1 MQTRAWLAMGANVAG
16 HKPHPPDPGLD
27 SAVTEAR
34 ASNPGWAARTRKV
47 LTVLSDRAWRATAIT
62 AAAVAGAAA
71 MGWALSGAPAAPGHR
86 TFHVRARS
94 FAFTPA
100 VLRVR
105 QGDQV
110 TLHLAAEDVVHGFFL
125 EGHGIDATL
134 FPLRREFDLRVAGKR
149 EKATAVTF
157 TAGRPGKYRYRC
169 SVSCGAMHA
178 FMSGELIVEPN
189 RLWPSAAAAAVAL
202 SLSAVFVLSRKA
214 RAHEIA

>member
-1 MQTRAWLAMGANVAG
+1 M
-16 HKPHPPDPGLD
+16 
-27 SAVTEAR
+27 VTT
-34 ASNPGWAARTRKV
+34 PQWAARARKV
-47 LTVLSDRAWRATAIT
+47 LMTAFSDRTWRATVV
-62 AAAVAGAAA
+62 AATAVAGAAA
-71 MGWALSGAPAAPGHR
+71 MGWTLAGAPTAPEDR

-94 FAFTPA
+94 FAFEPA

-105 QGDQV
+105 QGDRV

-149 EKATAVTF
+149 EKANAVTF
-157 TAGRPGKYRYRC
+157 TADRAGKYRYRC

-189 RLWPSAAAAAVAL
+189 RLWPSAAAAAVGL
-202 SLSAVFVLSRKA
+202 SLVAVLVLGRKA
-214 RAHEIA
+214 RGREVA

>member
-1 MQTRAWLAMGANVAG
+1 M
-16 HKPHPPDPGLD
+16 
-27 SAVTEAR
+27 VTT
-34 ASNPGWAARTRKV
+34 PQWAARARNV
-47 LTVLSDRAWRATAIT
+47 LMTAFSDRTWRATAF
-62 AAAVAGAAA
+62 AASAVAGAAA
-71 MGWALSGAPAAPGHR
+71 MGWTLAGAPTAPEDR

-94 FAFTPA
+94 FAFEPA

-105 QGDQV
+105 QGDRV
-110 TLHLAAEDVVHGFFL
+110 TLHLTAEDVVHGFFL

-157 TAGRPGKYRYRC
+157 TAGPAGKYRYRC

-202 SLSAVFVLSRKA
+202 SLGAVLVLGRKA
-214 RAHEIA
+214 RGHEIA